1 MQDKLINCLLFTVL
15 SLIWG
20 SSFLL
25 MKIGLE
31 KLSPYEVAALRILS
45 AGIVLTPFAYKA
57 FKQIPKNKI
66 GFILLSGL
74 LGSFFPAFLFCV
86 AETKLSSALTGMLNS
101 LTPLC
106 AVIIGTIFFRMKTN
120 FQKVSGILV
129 GLVGLF
135 FLVSPSGQL
144 HFNNLHYI
152 LLVIMATI
160 LYAINANFVGRT
172 LGGIGALN
180 TASIAFFLLI
190 IPSLVI
196 LVSIGYFSRPLN
208 QIEVIKSTV
217 AACVLGTGGTAIAT
231 ILLYRLIK
239 RAGALFATMVT
250 YGIPF
255 VAAAWGVVYG
265 EQVTMLEIGCLGII
279 LGGVYLANR

>member
-1 MQDKLINCLLFTVL
+1 MGDKFINWLLFTIL

-31 KLSPYEVAALRILS
+31 HLSPYEVAALRILS
-45 AGIVLTPFAYKA
+45 AGIVLIPFAYKA
-57 FKQIPKNKI
+57 FKQIPSNKV
-66 GFILLSGL
+66 GLILLSGL
-74 LGSFFPAFLFCV
+74 MGSFFPAFLFCV
-86 AETKLSSALTGMLNS
+86 AETKLDSSLTGMLNS

-106 AVIIGTIFFRMKTN
+106 AVIIGTLFFRLKTTVK
-120 FQKVSGILV
+120 KVAGIFI

-135 FLVSPSGQL
+135 FLVSPNGQL
-144 HFNNLHYI
+144 HIGNSHYV
-152 LLVIMATI
+152 LLVILATI
-160 LYAINANFVGRT
+160 LYAVNANFVSRSLAG
-172 LGGIGALN
+172 LGSLN
-180 TASIAFFLLI
+180 IASIAFSLLI
-190 IPSLVI
+190 IPCVI
-196 LVSIGYFSRPLN
+196 ILFSMGYFSRPLG
-208 QIEVIKSTV
+208 QADFIRSTA

-255 VAAAWGVVYG
+255 VAAGWGVVYG
-265 EQVTMLEIGCLGII
+265 EQVTLLEIGCLGVI
-279 LGGVYLANR
+279 LVGVYLANR